1 MVLFRKKKES
11 CETERLVHLTI
22 IHGNNETD
30 DTPGK
35 IFDLQCG
42 NNVIG
47 RDPLCEVILNSE
59 TVSRRHANIKVSYDK
74 KKFTVIDLGSA
85 NGVIIK
91 PSTLLRSSKKSL
103 KSGAEIQIGEIL
115 LKLLAI
121 DQEEGLQTL
130 TVDMQD
136 LIEDFPKKGPKE
148 E

>member
-11 CETERLVHLTI
+11 CEAERLVQLTI

-35 IFDLQCG
+35 VFDLQCG

-74 KKFTVIDLGSA
+74 KKFTVFDLGSA

-91 PSTLLRSSKKSL
+91 PSTLLRSDKKSL

-121 DQEEGLQTL
+121 DQDEGLQTL
-130 TVDMQD
+130 TVDIKNM
-136 LIEDFPKKGPKE
+136 IEDLPKKELKKD
-148 E
+148 

>member
-11 CETERLVHLTI
+11 CEAERFVQLTI
-22 IHGNNETD
+22 IQGNNETD

-35 IFDLQCG
+35 VFDLQCG

-91 PSTLLRSSKKSL
+91 PSTLLRSGKKPL

-121 DQEEGLQTL
+121 DQDEGLQTL
-130 TVDMQD
+130 TVDVKNLIGD
-136 LIEDFPKKGPKE
+136 LPKKGPKE
-148 E
+148 D